1 MKNSVC
7 RPCRM
12 MILAV
17 AASLAG
23 CRQEADRPSP
33 RGTTNNAPAVDLDA
47 EISHAT
53 KTQRPLVVLI
63 TETEPGAA
71 DTQARGLLEDTMGD
85 GPRDR
90 VTPVLIDLANSRNR
104 ATAACFHFT
113 EMPLLVCLSPAGVI
127 LSRDEPPITKDL
139 VRKRIE
145 QGVRLA
151 PEVDKEFASLQG
163 AVAKNANDLA
173 AKLKL
178 ADFLIAHQNA
188 REAIPLLAAVA
199 ASDAVEMKDRVRAW
213 VELARAHFWVL
224 ESEKCRHVAKDLIA
238 TLGPKSPEAVAG
250 GNLVLGLQEARS
262 KRIAL
267 ARREFAAAIAAAPQS
282 VYAKQAAEAVA
293 KLPTEV
299 K

>member
-1 MKNSVC
+1 
-7 RPCRM
+7 M
-12 MILAV
+12 MILAA

-23 CRQEADRPSP
+23 CRPNIDERSSP
-33 RGTTNNAPAVDLDA
+33 LPASGAPAVDLET
-47 EISHAT
+47 EISRAS
-53 KTQRPLVVLI
+53 KTQHPLIVLV

-71 DTQARGLLEDTMGD
+71 DTQARAVLEDTPGD

-104 ATAACFHFT
+104 ATAARFHFT
-113 EMPLLVCLSPAGVI
+113 ELPLLVCLSPAGVI

-145 QGVRLA
+145 QGVQLA
-151 PEVDKEFASLQG
+151 PEVDREFASLQG

-188 REAIPLLAAVA
+188 REAIPLLEAVA
-199 ASDAVEMKDRVRAW
+199 TSDAVEMKDRVRAW

-250 GNLVLGLQEARS
+250 GNLVLGLQETRA
-262 KRIAL
+262 KRVAL

-282 VYAKQAAEAVA
+282 VYAKQAADAVA